1 MSRPEK
7 NTVEYI
13 PLDCQFTDSIQAVEN
28 LYGNEGFVV
37 WVKLLQKLGRTENY
51 IIDVRTSLKW
61 SLFYSIFR
69 LTENKTKEIL
79 NLLADLDC
87 INKELWEQ
95 GVIYSA
101 NLVKRIEC
109 VYKKRKN
116 DLKPLHSILEEMGV
130 SSSANSISVAVNSI
144 NSDGNTQSK
153 VKESKV
159 NKKKI
164 YKEKTTTKNFK
175 IPLIEEIKSYCL
187 ERNNN
192 INAEQFFDYYSSKGW
207 MIGKNKMKDWKAAVR
222 TWERRKQPDE
232 CKTSKK
238 DYKQELNKI
247 FEKMENKNK

>member
-28 LYGNEGFVV
+28 LYGNDGYVV

-69 LTENKTKEIL
+69 LQENRTKEIL

-87 INKELWEQ
+87 INKQLWLQ
-95 GVIYSA
+95 GIIYSE
-101 NLVKRIEC
+101 NLVKRIEF
-109 VYKKRKN
+109 VYKKRKY
-116 DLKPLHSILEEMGV
+116 DLKPLNSILEEMGV
-130 SSSANSISVAVNSI
+130 FSSENPVSGAGNSI
-144 NSDGNTQSK
+144 NSAGNAQSK

-159 NKKKI
+159 NKKEI
-164 YKEKTTTKNFK
+164 YKEKRINSAEIKKFI
-175 IPLIEEIKSYCL
+175 IPSIEEIKKYCL
-187 ERNNN
+187 ERKNN
-192 INAEQFFDYYSSKGW
+192 IDAERFYDYYSSKGW

-222 TWERRKQPDE
+222 TWERNQSGAAANQP
-232 CKTSKK
+232 K
-238 DYKQELNKI
+238 
-247 FEKMENKNK
+247 EKEYNYGM